1 MVVCQYGDY
10 DFVPA
15 ALIPEARLALTIN
28 PAELTTHWRRCSLLS
43 DFIGGY
49 IASAFSL
56 GTKMRESDVFNSVS
70 TIFQE
75 LIENAAKFSPARDA
89 SIAIELCHY
98 DRLIAVEIKN
108 DATSTAAKEF
118 ERYVQGILASED
130 LDGMYRDI
138 LERHRVT
145 ESRSGIGLLL
155 LVKDYG
161 LKFGVRFSEG
171 EAERTTV
178 TVRAFYFIGD
188 E

>member
-15 ALIPEARLALTIN
+15 ALIPEARLALRLN
-28 PAELTTHWRRCSLLS
+28 PAELTSHWRRCSLLS

-49 IASAFSL
+49 VASAFAL
-56 GTKMRESDVFNSVS
+56 GAKMVESDVYNSVS

-75 LIENAAKFSPARDA
+75 LIENAAKFSRQRDA
-89 SIAIELCHY
+89 TIAIELCHF

-108 DATSTAAKEF
+108 DATVSMAQEF
-118 ERYVQGILASED
+118 ARYIQRILATSD
-130 LDGMYRDI
+130 LDEMYRDI
-138 LERHRVT
+138 LEKHRLT
-145 ESRSGIGLLL
+145 DSRSGIGLLL
-155 LVKDYG
+155 LIKDYG
-161 LKFGVRFSEG
+161 LRLGVRFARTGDEG
-171 EAERTTV
+171 TTV